1 MIEQL
6 DNIHYSFR
14 TIDGYNKPFNI
25 IISSRDAGK
34 TTILWVR
41 KVYDNWKKNHK
52 PWLYLVRNANEIVE
66 ALLDDIILPINKFRD
81 EDAKFIF
88 NRGDLESGIMD
99 IKMKDGDKEYLF
111 IRILALSCKLRR
123 IKLSKI
129 KNIAGVCMDEY
140 IIDPNSSEKYLK
152 GEEMKIKEIYT
163 TYERECSETMK
174 MYFLGNPYSLF
185 NPLFLWLGVDVNKLR
200 EGVTLVG
207 DQYVV
212 ECYQLTEELKQYILN
227 KNPLYKFDESYKAY
241 AFDGKAVNDANIKI
255 GGMPKN
261 YVLKF
266 VFRINKMNIGIFQN
280 FSNTYSQDRFYCKE
294 VKNFSS
300 SREVITFE
308 FSDLVDRC
316 ILISMDEKRKL
327 SYFKDSFRRRNVVF
341 SNINIYYLIEEIY
354 FNL

>member
-1 MIEQL
+1 MLEKL

-34 TTILWVR
+34 TTILWVK

-66 ALLDDIILPINKFRD
+66 PLLDDIILPINKFRD
-81 EDAKFIF
+81 EDAKFIYQ
-88 NRGDLESGIMD
+88 RGDLESGIMD
-99 IKMKDGDKEYLF
+99 IYLMDGETKYLF

-140 IIDPNSSEKYLK
+140 IIDPTSGEKYLK

-185 NPLFLWLGVDVNKLR
+185 NPLFMWLEVDVTKLH
-200 EGVTLVG
+200 EGCIQVG
-207 DQYVV
+207 DQFAV
-212 ECYQLTEELKQYILN
+212 ECYKLTEELKTYILN
-227 KNPLYKFDESYKAY
+227 KNPLYKFDESYKLY
-241 AFDGKAVNDANIKI
+241 AFDGKAVNDMNIRT
-255 GGMPKN
+255 GPFPKN
-261 YVLKF
+261 YILRFIV
-266 VFRINKMNIGIFQN
+266 RINKMNVGIFQN
-280 FSNTYSQDRFYCKE
+280 NSPTYSPDRFYCKE
-294 VKNFSS
+294 VKGFSNN
-300 SREVITFE
+300 RDILTFD
-308 FSDLVDRC
+308 FSDVIERSILVS
-316 ILISMDEKRKL
+316 LDERRKL
-327 SYFKDSFRRRNVVF
+327 QYFKDSFRRRNVVF
-341 SNINIYYLIEEIY
+341 SNINIYYLIEEVY
-354 FNL
+354 YNL